1 MKKWA
6 WLLAMAALCATA
18 AAEKLDKVE
27 WHVVAD
33 VTAGGDAKELA
44 VNRAVRVVQI
54 ECTEGTVIVN
64 TVWVREGAAKTP
76 ITVARR
82 FAQGERQD
90 LDLGYARTVT
100 GFRISDGG
108 KGKYTILVQ

>member
-1 MKKWA
+1 MKNWM
-6 WLLAMAALCATA
+6 LALALATA
-18 AAEKLDKVE
+18 VCPAAFGQLQKVE
-27 WHVVAD
+27 WQLVAD

-44 VNRAVRVVQI
+44 VNRPVRVVQI

-64 TVWVREGAAKTP
+64 TVWVREGGAKTP

-82 FAQGERQD
+82 FNQGEKQD
-90 LDLGYARTVT
+90 IDLGNARQVT

-108 KGKYTILVQ
+108 KGKYKIQTQ